1 MDNKIDMKY
10 EDYADLYKSKTFES
24 MNLYFKSRDIFPG
37 GINHNI
43 RYFKP
48 YPFFTIKSRGKYLFD
63 IDGNRYLDFW
73 NGHWALILGHS
84 PEIVTSKLKKQ
95 IGKGTLY
102 GTANKASWKL
112 GNEINKALPLAEN
125 LRFCSTGSEAT
136 MYAIRLA
143 RASTG
148 KRVIAKVEGG
158 WHDFN
163 TNLLQSVNY
172 PYEADEGMGL
182 IEDEGHFI
190 ESLQFNDL
198 ERSIKVLES
207 IKDDLAAVIVE
218 PVLGGAGCITPQDG
232 YLLGLQEFAK
242 RNGSLFILD
251 EIVTGFRF
259 AFDGAMNL
267 FKLDPDLFT
276 LGKIIGGG
284 LPIGAV
290 CGKKEIMKMA
300 DSTVDNNKSS
310 YCSIGGGTF
319 SANPLTMKAGY
330 HTLKELRK
338 NPEIYE
344 KINILGEIARKELS
358 KLFVE
363 LGIRVQVTGMG
374 SLFMVHFLSERTER
388 IENAV
393 DAALGDKELLINYDL
408 ALMAKHDI
416 FFLPGKMGAF
426 SNANDKKDV
435 TRLVEATRR
444 IFEQNKQ

>member
-1 MDNKIDMKY
+1 MKY
-10 EDYADLYKSKTFES
+10 KDYADLYKSKTFES

-48 YPFFTIKSRGKYLFD
+48 YPFFTIKSHGKYLFD

-84 PEIVTSKLKKQ
+84 PKIITSKLKKQ
-95 IGKGTLY
+95 VGKGTLY

-112 GNEINKALPLAEN
+112 GNEIHKAIPLAEN

-158 WHDFN
+158 WHGFN

-198 ERSIKVLES
+198 DRSIKVLES
-207 IKDDLAAVIVE
+207 IKDDLAAIIVE
-218 PVLGGAGCITPQDG
+218 PILGGAGCITPQDG

-259 AFDGAMNL
+259 SFDGAMNL

-290 CGKKEIMKMA
+290 SGKKEIMKLA
-300 DSTVDNNKSS
+300 DATLDNNKSS

-338 NPEIYE
+338 NPGIYE
-344 KINILGEIARKELS
+344 KINSLGEVARRELS

-363 LGIRVQVTGMG
+363 LGIRVQVTGIG
-374 SLFMVHFLSERTER
+374 SLFMVHFLNERIDR
-388 IENAV
+388 IENAI
-393 DAALGDKELLINYDL
+393 DAALGDRELLVNYNL

-435 TRLVEATRR
+435 ISLVESTRK
-444 IFEQNKQ
+444 IFEQNKQQRG

>member
-1 MDNKIDMKY
+1 MKY

-24 MNLYFKSRDIFPG
+24 LNLYFKSRDIFPG

-48 YPFFTIKSRGKYLFD
+48 YPFFTVKSHGKYLFD

-84 PEIVTSKLKKQ
+84 PKIMTSKLKNQ
-95 IGKGTLY
+95 ISKGTLF

-112 GNEINKALPLAEN
+112 GNEIHKAIPLAEN

-158 WHDFN
+158 WHGFN

-172 PYEADEGMGL
+172 PYEADEGIGL

-198 ERSIKVLES
+198 DRSIKVLES
-207 IKDDLAAVIVE
+207 IKDDLAAIIVE
-218 PVLGGAGCITPQDG
+218 PILGGAGCITPQDG

-259 AFDGAMNL
+259 SFGGAMNL

-290 CGKKEIMKMA
+290 CGKKEIMKLA

-319 SANPLTMKAGY
+319 SANPLTMKAGF

-338 NPEIYE
+338 NPGIYE
-344 KINILGEIARKELS
+344 KINSLGEVARRELS

-363 LGIRVQVTGMG
+363 LGIRAQVTGLG
-374 SLFMVHFLSERTER
+374 SLFMVHFLNERIDR

-393 DAALGDKELLINYDL
+393 DAALGDRELLINYNL

-426 SNANDKKDV
+426 SNANNKKDV
-435 TRLVEATRR
+435 ISLVDSTRR
-444 IFEQNKQ
+444 IFDQNKQ

>member
-1 MDNKIDMKY
+1 MKY
-10 EDYADLYKSKTFES
+10 EDYADLYKNRTFES

-48 YPFFTIKSRGKYLFD
+48 YPFFTVKSRGKYLFD
-63 IDGNRYLDFW
+63 VDGNRYLDFW

-84 PEIVTSKLKKQ
+84 PEVVTSKLKKQ

-102 GTANKASWKL
+102 GTANIASWKL
-112 GNEINKALPLAEN
+112 GNEIHKAIPLAEN

-158 WHDFN
+158 WHGFN

-172 PYEADEGMGL
+172 PFEGDEGMGL
-182 IEDEGHFI
+182 IEDEGHFV

-207 IKDDLAAVIVE
+207 IKDDLAAIIVE
-218 PVLGGAGCITPQDG
+218 PVLGGAGCITPQAG

-242 RNGSLFILD
+242 RNESLFILD

-276 LGKIIGGG
+276 LGKIIGGRG
-284 LPIGAV
+284 LPIGA
-290 CGKKEIMKMA
+290 
-300 DSTVDNNKSS
+300 S
-310 YCSIGGGTF
+310 
-319 SANPLTMKAGY
+319 
-330 HTLKELRK
+330 
-338 NPEIYE
+338 
-344 KINILGEIARKELS
+344 
-358 KLFVE
+358 FVE
-363 LGIRVQVTGMG
+363 
-374 SLFMVHFLSERTER
+374 
-388 IENAV
+388 
-393 DAALGDKELLINYDL
+393 
-408 ALMAKHDI
+408 
-416 FFLPGKMGAF
+416 
-426 SNANDKKDV
+426 KK
-435 TRLVEATRR
+435 R
-444 IFEQNKQ
+444 

>member
-1 MDNKIDMKY
+1 MKY

-95 IGKGTLY
+95 VDKGTLY

-112 GNEINKALPLAEN
+112 GNEINRAIPMAEN

-143 RASTG
+143 RAATG

-158 WHDFN
+158 WHGFN

-172 PYEADEGMGL
+172 PFEADEGMGL

-207 IKDDLAAVIVE
+207 IKDDLAAIIVE
-218 PVLGGAGCITPQDG
+218 PILGGAGCITPQNG

-242 RNGSLFILD
+242 RNESLFILD

-290 CGKKEIMKMA
+290 CGKKEIMKMTDA
-300 DSTVDNNKSS
+300 TVDNNKSS

-338 NPEIYE
+338 NPGIYE
-344 KINILGEIARKELS
+344 KINSLGEIARRELA

-374 SLFMVHFLSERTER
+374 SLFMVHFLNEKTKR

-393 DAALGDKELLINYDL
+393 DAALGDRELLINYNL

-435 TRLVEATRR
+435 IRLVDSTRR

>member
-1 MDNKIDMKY
+1 
-10 EDYADLYKSKTFES
+10 
-24 MNLYFKSRDIFPG
+24 
-37 GINHNI
+37 
-43 RYFKP
+43 
-48 YPFFTIKSRGKYLFD
+48 
-63 IDGNRYLDFW
+63 
-73 NGHWALILGHS
+73 
-84 PEIVTSKLKKQ
+84 
-95 IGKGTLY
+95 
-102 GTANKASWKL
+102 
-112 GNEINKALPLAEN
+112 
-125 LRFCSTGSEAT
+125 
-136 MYAIRLA
+136 LA

-158 WHDFN
+158 WHGFN

-172 PYEADEGMGL
+172 PYEVDEGMGL
-182 IEDEGHFI
+182 IEDEAHFI

-207 IKDDLAAVIVE
+207 IKDDLAAIIVE
-218 PVLGGAGCITPQDG
+218 PVLGGAGCIPPQDG

-259 AFDGAMNL
+259 AFNGAMNL

-290 CGKKEIMKMA
+290 CGKKEIMKRA
-300 DSTVDNNKSS
+300 DATVDDNKSS

-330 HTLKELRK
+330 HTLKQLRK
-338 NPEIYE
+338 NPGIYE
-344 KINILGEIARKELS
+344 KINILGEITRKELA

-363 LGIRVQVTGMG
+363 LGIRVHVTGIG
-374 SLFMVHFLSERTER
+374 SLFMVHFLREETDR

-393 DAALGDKELLINYDL
+393 DAALADREILTKYNL
-408 ALMAKHDI
+408 ALMAKHNI

-426 SNANDKKDV
+426 SNANNNKDV
-435 TRLVEATRR
+435 TRLVESTRR

>member
-1 MDNKIDMKY
+1 MKY
-10 EDYADLYKSKTFES
+10 KDYADLYKSKTFES

-48 YPFFTIKSRGKYLFD
+48 YPFFTIKSHGKYLFD

-84 PEIVTSKLKKQ
+84 PKIVTSKLKKQ
-95 IGKGTLY
+95 IDKGTLY

-112 GNEINKALPLAEN
+112 GNEIRKAIPQAEN

-148 KRVIAKVEGG
+148 KRVIAKIEGG
-158 WHDFN
+158 WHGFN

-172 PYEADEGMGL
+172 PYEVDEGTGL
-182 IEDEGHFI
+182 IEDEGHFV

-198 ERSIKVLES
+198 DRSIKVLES
-207 IKDDLAAVIVE
+207 IKDDLAAIIVE
-218 PVLGGAGCITPQDG
+218 PILGGAGCITPQDG
-232 YLLGLQEFAK
+232 YLTGLQEFAK
-242 RNGSLFILD
+242 RNESLFILD

-259 AFDGAMNL
+259 AYDGAMNL

-290 CGKKEIMKMA
+290 CGRKEIMKLA
-300 DSTVDNNKSS
+300 DPTVDNNKAS

-330 HTLKELRK
+330 HTLRALRK
-338 NPEIYE
+338 NPVIYE
-344 KINILGEIARKELS
+344 KINSLGESARRELS

-363 LGIRVQVTGMG
+363 LGIRAHVTGIG
-374 SLFMVHFLSERTER
+374 SLFMVHFLKEKSDV

-393 DAALGDKELLINYDL
+393 NAALGDRELLMNYNL
-408 ALMAKHDI
+408 ALMAQHDI

-435 TRLVEATRR
+435 ISLVDSTRW

>member
-1 MDNKIDMKY
+1 
-10 EDYADLYKSKTFES
+10 
-24 MNLYFKSRDIFPG
+24 
-37 GINHNI
+37 
-43 RYFKP
+43 
-48 YPFFTIKSRGKYLFD
+48 
-63 IDGNRYLDFW
+63 
-73 NGHWALILGHS
+73 
-84 PEIVTSKLKKQ
+84 
-95 IGKGTLY
+95 
-102 GTANKASWKL
+102 
-112 GNEINKALPLAEN
+112 
-125 LRFCSTGSEAT
+125 

-143 RASTG
+143 RAATG

-158 WHDFN
+158 WHGFN

-172 PYEADEGMGL
+172 PFEADEGMGL

-207 IKDDLAAVIVE
+207 IKDDLAAIIVE
-218 PVLGGAGCITPQDG
+218 PILGGAGCITPQNG

-242 RNGSLFILD
+242 RNESLFILD

-290 CGKKEIMKMA
+290 CGKKEIMKMTDA
-300 DSTVDNNKSS
+300 TVDNNKSS

-338 NPEIYE
+338 NPGIYE
-344 KINILGEIARKELS
+344 KINSPWRDCK
-358 KLFVE
+358 K
-363 LGIRVQVTGMG
+363 
-374 SLFMVHFLSERTER
+374 R
-388 IENAV
+388 I
-393 DAALGDKELLINYDL
+393 
-408 ALMAKHDI
+408 
-416 FFLPGKMGAF
+416 GK
-426 SNANDKKDV
+426 
-435 TRLVEATRR
+435 
-444 IFEQNKQ
+444 IIC